1 MSMRKFIA
9 GGSALAG
16 PVNIPIPKN
25 RYAGFLVRF
34 TGTTSAGQTLLIG
47 DLGQVR
53 VMRYGQEQI
62 SESAAFF
69 AAYNDLKGGFLPG
82 PTGGAAALEDVFFYV
97 PFSLPELPNT
107 ANVLSNEEMV
117 LRIEPAA
124 TLPARF
130 VALPCQYEVY
140 GYITPDVP
148 EAYQLTIREQD
159 VQAAGAGRLAP
170 TLNGKNLAAMYLIDA
185 GAVIGSYSLD
195 IDKIQVVD
203 NIDDA
208 VERAI
213 TSWENQIEAATALAE
228 VNLVRTG
235 NIANAINGIGK
246 LQLVF
251 TGAGTANITLFQI
264 ALKRSA

>member
-1 MSMRKFIA
+1 MRKFIA
-9 GGSALAG
+9 EGSALGGA
-16 PVNIPIPKN
+16 VNIDIPKG
-25 RYAGFLVRF
+25 RYAGLLVRF
-34 TGTTSAGQTLLIG
+34 TGTTSAGQTLTMA

-53 VMRYGQEQI
+53 VMRYGQEVI
-62 SESAAFF
+62 SESAAFLQ
-69 AAYNDLKGGFLPG
+69 AYNDLKGGFLPTV
-82 PTGGAAALEDVFFYV
+82 TGGAAALEDVIFYI
-97 PFSLPELPNT
+97 PFALPELPNT
-107 ANVLSNEEMV
+107 SNVLTNEEMD

-130 VALPCQYEVY
+130 VALPCQYQVY
-140 GYITPDVP
+140 GYMTPDVP
-148 EAYQLTIREQD
+148 ESYLLNIREQD
-159 VQAAGAGRLAP
+159 VQAVGAGRLAP
-170 TLNGKNLAAMYLIDA
+170 TLNGKNLAAMYMIDA
-185 GAVIGSYSLD
+185 GAVVGSYSLE
-195 IDKIQVVD
+195 IDKVLVVD

-235 NIANAINGIGK
+235 NIANAINGTGK

-264 ALKRSA
+264 SLKK